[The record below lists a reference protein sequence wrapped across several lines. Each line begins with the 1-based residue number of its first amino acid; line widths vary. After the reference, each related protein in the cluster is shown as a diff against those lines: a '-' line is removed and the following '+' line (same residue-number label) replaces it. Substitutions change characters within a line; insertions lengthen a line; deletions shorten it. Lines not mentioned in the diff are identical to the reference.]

1 MRAYLALF
9 QDLLLGTDVV
19 LPAGVIYDN
28 DEALLK
34 SEKRI
39 PYADFASR
47 LSDLVTSHSAYVYQN
62 PESFSCSWSSETFV
76 VNFVTPY
83 ANYPLAL
90 RWVVQG
96 LLFAN
101 FTTDRILTCS
111 QNRLTSISELKRE
124 AGDVL
129 YAVETHFTDTSAE
142 GKPLSNRRH
151 MSFLAQEGVLKGI
164 IDKTKAGKV
173 DEVVAKL
180 REIQNTLFRTTGGFM
195 ALSLPSSEEPNTYIE
210 ALAREWNMCF
220 ERYNQPA
227 IVTDAPAVKR
237 QPFAINYGSRSPP
250 LTKPLLVH
258 VPVQSLQASMS
269 LFSSKHG
276 LSDRPTGKRS
286 FDDELKDL
294 VSIDFFALQMLVEL
308 LGRIDG
314 PLDNAVRGKGHAY
327 ATFIYMSS
335 WTNKLD
341 LKIHQASDTAKAV
354 LAINRLITDI
364 RDNWDSYIS
373 DTDVSLA
380 LSIVQYNNTLL
391 QSTPTTML
399 AQSISNYIYGFKDAA
414 EYNKWKSVH
423 LAAVT
428 KSDMRRVFEKY
439 VSRFADKDYPLFRL
453 LVTPLDTKVPAE
465 LGLFEAKTL
474 EDISA
479 TYKTYY

>member
-1 MRAYLALF
+1 E
-9 QDLLLGTDVV
+9 
-19 LPAGVIYDN
+19 P
-28 DEALLK
+28 LK

-39 PYADFASR
+39 PYADFDSK
-47 LSDLVTSHSAYVYQN
+47 LSDLVTSHSAHVYQN

-76 VNFVTPY
+76 VKFATLY

-96 LLFAN
+96 LLFAD

-111 QNRLTSISELKRE
+111 QNRLTSISETKRE

-129 YAVETHFTDTSAE
+129 YAVGRHFTDTSPE

-164 IDKTKAGKV
+164 IDKTKAGKA
-173 DEVVAKL
+173 DEVVTKL
-180 REIQNTLFRTTGGFM
+180 RKIQNTLLRATGGFM
-195 ALSLPSSEEPNTYIE
+195 ALSLPSSEEPNTYID

-220 ERYNQPA
+220 ERYTQPA
-227 IVTDAPAVKR
+227 NVTDAPVVKR
-237 QPFAINYGSRSPP
+237 QPFPINYGSRFPT

-258 VPVQSLQASMS
+258 VPVQSLQASRS
-269 LFSSKHG
+269 LFSLKLD
-276 LSDRPTGKRS
+276 LSGCPTRKRS

-294 VSIDFFALQMLVEL
+294 ISIDFFALHMLVSL
-308 LGRIDG
+308 LGRTDG
-314 PLDNAVRGKGHAY
+314 PLDNAVRGKGYAY

-335 WTNKLD
+335 WTKKLD
-341 LKIHQASDTAKAV
+341 LEIYRASDTAKAV
-354 LAINRLITDI
+354 LAINQVITDI

-380 LSIVQYNNTLL
+380 LSIVQYNNTLR
-391 QSTPTTML
+391 QSSPTKML
-399 AQSISNYIYGFKDAA
+399 EKTILNYMNGFKDAT
-414 EYNKWKSVH
+414 EYNKWRSVH

-453 LVTPLDTKVPAE
+453 LVTPLDTEVPAE
-465 LGLFEAKTL
+465 LGLFEMHTL

-479 TYKTYY
+479 TYKTDY